1 MKGYFSGNASQQLSA
16 VIVLASFCR
25 DVMADM
31 GMDICEQAVQ
41 SLLSLCYAIELIRE
55 GTQGRCAA
63 NQLDDTIMSFAR
75 HHQTAHGADSWF
87 SSTTKRFTY
96 LR

>member
-25 DVMADM
+25 DVLV
-31 GMDICEQAVQ
+31 DICEQALQ